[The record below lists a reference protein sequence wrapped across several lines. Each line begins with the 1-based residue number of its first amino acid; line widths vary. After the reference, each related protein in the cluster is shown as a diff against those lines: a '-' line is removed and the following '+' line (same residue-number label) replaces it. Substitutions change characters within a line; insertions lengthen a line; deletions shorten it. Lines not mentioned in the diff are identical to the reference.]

1 MKELGLYI
9 HIPFCKRKCYYCDF
23 ISFAGKEEKIE
34 NYINSL
40 IKEIDYKLSKLKENE
55 LITTIYI
62 GGGTPSYINYE
73 YIKRILDTIKK
84 YIDISKIELTL
95 EVNPGTVD
103 REKLKRYLEIGINR
117 LSIGLQSTNNKILQK
132 LGRIHTYE
140 EFLLTYNTARQIG
153 FKNINIDLIL
163 GVPNQTIEILKKD
176 IENVVKLNP
185 EHISIYSLIVEEHT
199 KLEKMINSNK
209 LQLPEE
215 DLEREMYWE
224 TKKYLEK
231 NGYIHYEI
239 SNFAKKGSK
248 SKHNFNCWEQ
258 KEYLGCGIASHSYYN
273 NKRFCNI
280 NNIDEYIDNLEN
292 NKISK
297 NIIVNEIQT
306 KEDKEK
312 EYMLLAL
319 RKIDGVNITKF
330 KNKFVDN
337 PIYVFRNE
345 LNKLINEGLVE
356 IYENNIKLT
365 NKGLDL
371 ANLVWEEFVG

>member
-9 HIPFCKRKCYYCDF
+9 HIPFCRRKCFYCDF

-34 NYINSL
+34 NYINCL
-40 IKEIDYKLSKLKENE
+40 AKEIDYKLSKLKETE

-62 GGGTPSYINYE
+62 GGGTPSYINYK
-73 YIKRILDTIKK
+73 YIEKIFETIKN
-84 YIDISKIELTL
+84 YIDLEKVEVTL
-95 EVNPGTVD
+95 EVNPGTVN
-103 REKLKRYLEIGINR
+103 REKLKKYLEIGINR
-117 LSIGLQSTNNKILQK
+117 LSIGLQSTNNNILK
-132 LGRIHTYE
+132 NLGRIHTYDD
-140 EFLLTYNTARQIG
+140 FLVTYKSARQVG
-153 FKNINIDLIL
+153 FENINIDLIL
-163 GVPNQTIEILKKD
+163 GVPNQTISILKND
-176 IENVVKLNP
+176 LENVVKLNP
-185 EHISIYSLIVEEHT
+185 EHISIYSLIVEEDT
-199 KLEKMINSNK
+199 KLEKMINSK
-209 LQLPEE
+209 QLRLPEE

-239 SNFAKKGSK
+239 SNFAKKGRNSR
-248 SKHNFNCWEQ
+248 HNSNCWEQ
-258 KEYLGCGIASHSYYN
+258 KEYLGCGIAAHSYYD

-280 NNIDEYIDNLEN
+280 NNIDEDIDNLKN
-292 NKISK
+292 NKISN

-306 KEDKEK
+306 KNDKQK
-312 EYMLLAL
+312 EYMLLGL

-337 PIYVFRNE
+337 PIYIFKDE

-356 IYENNIKLT
+356 IDENSIKLT

-371 ANLVWEEFVG
+371 ANLVWEEFV